1 MVDLE
6 KIKREVKGVCQSIDN
21 AFIALCDRS
30 KEYEEVQ
37 NQIDARKGELLL
49 LDERKANVIQSVRDE
64 QNAAIEEKKQYTE
77 EKLKYRK
84 LRDEEKLALAE
95 ALAELQ
101 AELDSL
107 RIREMS
113 LLKSEQSKVIS
124 ETKIFKQ
131 ECDEV
136 KTEYLEIKSL
146 LTKLKKGIPE

>member
-6 KIKREVKGVCQSIDN
+6 KVKREVKDVCQSIDN
-21 AFIALCDRS
+21 AFVSLCDRS
-30 KEYEEVQ
+30 REYDELQ
-37 NQIDARKGELLL
+37 YQIDARKDELLL
-49 LDERKANVIQSVRDE
+49 LDERKVNLAQSVRDE
-64 QNAAIEEKKQYTE
+64 QNAASEEKKQYTE

-84 LRDEEKLALAE
+84 LRDEEKLGQAE
-95 ALAELQ
+95 AHAELQ

-113 LLKSEQSKVIS
+113 LLKSDRSKVIS

-131 ECDEV
+131 ERDEV
-136 KTEYLEIKSL
+136 KTEYLEIKAM